1 MMSKSEIHIVKDEN
15 SMVVEAS
22 GPLKDITKMF
32 SQAIYVCSD
41 QYGIRVNTLCATITE
56 LAKVKEQISI
66 MEANIRS
73 GKISETA
80 ALALIN
86 AYLNKRLKE
95 FDEFLDKENKR
106 GVSKDG
112 D

>member
-1 MMSKSEIHIVKDEN
+1 MSKSEIHIVKDEN

-22 GPLKDITKMF
+22 GSLKDITKMF

-41 QYGIRVNTLCATITE
+41 QYGIRVNILCATITE
-56 LAKVKEQISI
+56 LAKTKEQISI

-73 GKISETA
+73 GKISETV
-80 ALALIN
+80 ALALLN
-86 AYLNKRLKE
+86 AYFNKRLKE

-106 GVSKDG
+106 GVFTDG